1 MVKEIDIVLWL
12 YLRLEACLKNSSI
25 YHKQMIKVLWNLI
38 AIFSWTEKV
47 PMGIFLALEMIII
60 KWL

>member
-12 YLRLEACLKNSSI
+12 YLRLVACLKNGSI

-38 AIFSWTEKV
+38 ATFS
-47 PMGIFLALEMIII
+47 
-60 KWL
+60 